1 MFLWLSMLHRC
12 FFGFLCY
19 VDVSLA
25 FYVTQMF
32 LWLSMLRRCF
42 FGFLC
47 YIDVSVA
54 FYVM

>member
-1 MFLWLSMLHRC
+1 MFLWLSMLHA
-12 FFGFLCY
+12 
-19 VDVSLA
+19 DVSLA

-47 YIDVSVA
+47 YVDVSVA